1 MKDNHGL
8 TNYIDIIINY
18 KLIHMSLEQK
28 IMTELKTA
36 MLAKDEA
43 GLRSL
48 RAIKAAIIVAKTAE
62 GAKGEISEDDEVK
75 LLQKLVK
82 SRKDSLEIFQ
92 QQNRPELAKKEEEE
106 IAVIEKFLP
115 KQMSADEVKA
125 VLSIIITEVGAS
137 SPADM
142 GKVMG
147 AATKQLAGKADGKT
161 ISSLVKELLSKS

>member
-1 MKDNHGL
+1 
-8 TNYIDIIINY
+8 
-18 KLIHMSLEQK
+18 MSLEKTVNEQ
-28 IMTELKTA
+28 IKTA

-48 RAIKAAIIVAKTAE
+48 RAIKAAILLAKTAE
-62 GAKGEISEDDEVK
+62 GAGETLSVEEETK

-82 SRKDSLEIFQ
+82 QRKDSLDIFT
-92 QQNRPELAKKEEEE
+92 QQNRPDLAKKESEE

-115 KQMSADEVKA
+115 KPFSAEELRAA
-125 VLSIIITEVGAS
+125 VADIIASTGAS

-147 AATKQLAGKADGKT
+147 IASKQLSGKADGKT
-161 ISSLVKELLSKS
+161 ISEVVKSLLASK